1 MLKNMSAISVKRVI
15 FICGN
20 GAKMRESNMLGRIKK
35 RLPALF
41 AVLGGILYLAQ
52 AIYYAQVSLPNLDEG
67 SYLYKGYLFAEG
79 AYRPFQEYG
88 FWVNKMPL
96 SFLLWGWVLKLF
108 GPTLLTARA
117 FAVLLSILA
126 LLGTWIVARRFTNGW
141 LATLVVWAL
150 SLNASWLG
158 LYSIANSQVLVH
170 FMITWVLVFCIG
182 PNRPAWQLAIG
193 SALAGMMVMT
203 RENTIFFLP
212 PLFVYLFWEN
222 GKKKALLALF
232 SLSAVIAAVH
242 AVYWPGIFSLWAR
255 WLPDALRPFD
265 QRLDDSEFFRSVGAS
280 SISLDSR
287 LHSLSLGI
295 RAFFIPLAGSLF
307 SLVYWPRRSDWPSP
321 SHFRASVFLAVSFW
335 VLTFAHAWASI
346 GKNYCLY
353 CFPSYMGFFAV
364 IGLLQVVLVVP
375 ILAKDNRRWTKYITW
390 ILIPLITSALGF
402 SLFQEIG
409 AALLQMPMPRV
420 SGGVLLPEWT
430 TLRVI
435 LANGFDM
442 SFSEARK
449 LVPTLAGLGGGILL
463 ALLFGMIARFSS
475 RLRYLGPGL
484 FSVYG
489 FLLAGFA
496 FLPFYHT
503 LPADTL
509 CATNAIVTYDQQIGS
524 RLSAFTRPDDKVYL
538 DGARTAILMLYISDA
553 EVLPPQLNGDNSLR
567 VGGDPE
573 ALLKRGYWNE
583 EVGLS
588 WRETADVFILGNYS
602 TWAFYDYF
610 NDGQFEQLTLQED
623 VLQCSDAVQYFIYRR
638 K

>member
-1 MLKNMSAISVKRVI
+1 MQ
-15 FICGN
+15 
-20 GAKMRESNMLGRIKK
+20 ESNTLGRTKK
-35 RLPALF
+35 WLPALL

-52 AIYYAQVSLPNLDEG
+52 AIYYAQVNLPNLDEG

-79 AYRPFQEYG
+79 VYRPFQEYG

-96 SFLLWGWVLKLF
+96 SFLIWGWVLKLF
-108 GPTLLTARA
+108 GPSLLTARV
-117 FAVLLSILA
+117 FAALLSILA
-126 LLGTWIVARRFTNGW
+126 LLGVWIVARRFVNDW
-141 LATLVVWAL
+141 LAALTVWAL
-150 SLNASWLG
+150 ALNASWIG
-158 LYSIANSQVLVH
+158 IYSIANSQVLIH
-170 FMITWVLVFCIG
+170 FMIIWALVFCLG

-212 PLFVYLFWEN
+212 PLIVYLFWEN
-222 GKKKALLALF
+222 GKRKGLLALL
-232 SLSAVIAAVH
+232 SLSAVIFVVH
-242 AVYWPGIFSLWAR
+242 AVYWPEIFSLWAR
-255 WLPDALRPFD
+255 WLPDALTPF
-265 QRLDDSEFFRSVGAS
+265 QPRLDDSEFFRSVS
-280 SISLDSR
+280 ESPISLDSR

-295 RAFFIPLAGSLF
+295 NIFFLPLAGSLF
-307 SLVYWPRRSDWPSP
+307 SLIYWPRRSAWPSP
-321 SHFRASVFLAVSFW
+321 PHFRASVFLAISFW

-353 CFPSYMGFFAV
+353 CFPNYMGFFAV
-364 IGLLQVVLVVP
+364 TGLLQVVLIVP
-375 ILAKDNRRWTKYITW
+375 VLTKDHSGWKKYLSW
-390 ILIPLITSALGF
+390 ILIPLIASALGF

-409 AALLQMPMPRV
+409 ATLLQMPMPRM
-420 SGGVLLPEWT
+420 SGGILLPEWT

-442 SFSEARK
+442 SFSDARK
-449 LVPTLAGLGGGILL
+449 LVPALAGLGGGILL

-475 RLRYLGPGL
+475 RLRHLGPGL

-496 FLPFYHT
+496 FLPFYQT
-503 LPADTL
+503 IPTDTL

-524 RLSAFTRPDDKVYL
+524 RLSAFTRPGDKVYL
-538 DGARTAILMLYISDA
+538 DGPRTAILMLYMSDV

-573 ALLKRGYWNE
+573 ELLRRGYWNE
-583 EVGLS
+583 AVGLS

-610 NDGQFEQLTLQED
+610 SDGQFEQLTLPED